1 MLDSKHTDQPEKI
14 VEISVRRVG
23 KVTILDVS
31 GPMSIARGHVLREKF
46 RASLEDVR
54 PLYIFNLVAVPYM
67 DSGALAE
74 MVACLKRVRDR
85 DGGLKLVVTPAG
97 KIEEIFR
104 LTALDRVFE
113 TYDDEE
119 AALASFIP

>member
-1 MLDSKHTDQPEKI
+1 MDI
-14 VEISVRRVG
+14 NVRQVG

-31 GPMSIARGHVLREKF
+31 GAMSIAQGHLLRDKF
-46 RASLEDVR
+46 RASLADVR
-54 PLYIFNLVAVPYM
+54 PLVIFNLTDVPYM
-67 DSGALAE
+67 DSGAIAE
-74 MVACLKRVRDR
+74 MVACLKRVRER
-85 DGGLKLVVTPAG
+85 DGGLRLVLANAS

-119 AALASFIP
+119 AALASFIS